1 MSYKSNIQKIDVDVA
16 SGAVLPPRITTA
28 QRDSIVSPTNGVV
41 IFNTDRNRLEAKTTS
56 SWDAVSSVPVGT
68 ILPWIGGYFTGAG
81 NVGFTSVLGN
91 TVASVN
97 SLLNQTGY
105 YVCDGST
112 LSVSSSP
119 IYDGGGR
126 RLPDLTD
133 SRFLMGSTAGGTI
146 GGQNST
152 TLAANN
158 LPTHTHPL
166 SGSTV
171 GGSNSDTVNVGASGH
186 THSSGS
192 LFGAT
197 FNDELGVFA
206 QIVAGG
212 LFGPSASSYTSNHYY
227 AQGGGGPATTL
238 IGTNAFAGEQNG
250 LSILGVTG
258 MPSAD
263 STVAGTAHVAAHTHT
278 LSGSATANTTTNSAI
293 ENRPVYLSVFYIQ
306 RVI

>member
-186 THSSGS
+186 THSAGGMTVLQADAPYLSFGNKTSGS
-192 LFGAT
+192 FFNSAT
-197 FNDELGVFA
+197 WDPSHIFITNGTQLSVYDFQPAATGTTAVGLGV
-206 QIVAGG
+206 
-212 LFGPSASSYTSNHYY
+212 
-227 AQGGGGPATTL
+227 
-238 IGTNAFAGEQNG
+238 IGNSGT
-250 LSILGVTG
+250 
-258 MPSAD
+258 PSAD

-278 LSGSATANTTTNSAI
+278 LSGTATANTTTNSAI
-293 ENRPVYLSVFYIQ
+293 ENRPAYLSAFYIQ